1 MVEVHHDKHLSM
13 GFCLE
18 CHRNPEKALRP
29 MDEVTNLSW
38 HVSDE
43 KDVDPLI
50 AQVHAGL
57 EIKDNWGVNPP
68 LSCTGC
74 HR

>member
-1 MVEVHHDKHLSM
+1 
-13 GFCLE
+13 
-18 CHRNPEKALRP
+18 
-29 MDEVTNLSW
+29 VTNLSW
-38 HVSDE
+38 QVSE
-43 KDVDPLI
+43 EEGVDPLI

-57 EIKDNWGVNPP
+57 ELKDNWGVHPP